1 MHPAGAPLGCGAGGL
16 IVLLAPPP
24 APWGSHPQLRGFF
37 FFKYFI
43 RSGNKLGPEPRD
55 WLLAKLQ
62 LQAQLAELGLVGFF
76 FYLFILLQSV
86 HLFPFPGVIGS
97 KNSCK
102 SAAGLGGGFVGPA
115 RVCVPPHAVPM

>member
-24 APWGSHPQLRGFF
+24 APWGSHPQLRGF

-76 FYLFILLQSV
+76 FIYLFYCNLFTY
-86 HLFPFPGVIGS
+86 FPFQG
-97 KNSCK
+97 
-102 SAAGLGGGFVGPA
+102 
-115 RVCVPPHAVPM
+115 